1 MMEDSNSKIKQK
13 ARKIQ
18 PSQVLTVRFLFFC
31 FQEKAT
37 QEKIS
42 YQAKIK
48 KKNQERKRRCSDSEE
63 WIRGFF
69 LMVKSD

>member
-1 MMEDSNSKIKQK
+1 MIIPSVKTLSIHMMEDSNSKIKQK

-18 PSQVLTVRFLFFC
+18 PSQVLTMRFLFFC

-42 YQAKIK
+42 YQAKNKEEKLGK
-48 KKNQERKRRCSDSEE
+48 KEKVLRQ
-63 WIRGFF
+63 
-69 LMVKSD
+69 

>member
-18 PSQVLTVRFLFFC
+18 PSQVLTMRVLFFC

-42 YQAKIK
+42 YQAKNKEEKLGK
-48 KKNQERKRRCSDSEE
+48 KEKVLRQ
-63 WIRGFF
+63 
-69 LMVKSD
+69 

>member
-18 PSQVLTVRFLFFC
+18 PSQVLTMRFLFFC

-42 YQAKIK
+42 YQAKNKEKSGK
-48 KKNQERKRRCSDSEE
+48 KEKVLRQ
-63 WIRGFF
+63 
-69 LMVKSD
+69 